1 MSIILWIDPWTTTI
15 WYAIINKISN
25 SNYKLI
31 DYWVF
36 STTPK
41 VDLSI
46 KLLEI
51 WKDIK
56 ELIKIYNPE
65 ILSIEKLF
73 FQNNL
78 KTWIDVAQA
87 RWVII
92 YESIKN
98 NLKILEYTPLQVKK
112 AITGNGQAK
121 KTQLQKAIQIIMKL
135 DKIPKPDDA
144 ADAIWLAYMW
154 ALQNFF
160 WQN

>member
-1 MSIILWIDPWTTTI
+1 MSIILWIDPWTTTVG
-15 WYAIINKISN
+15 YAIINKISN
-25 SNYKLI
+25 NDYKLI

-41 VDLSI
+41 IDLSI

-51 WKDIK
+51 WNDIK
-56 ELIKIYNPE
+56 ELFRIYKPN
-65 ILSIEKLF
+65 ILSIEKLY
-73 FQNNL
+73 FQTNL

-92 YESIKN
+92 YEAIKN

-112 AITGNGQAK
+112 AITWNWQAK
-121 KTQLQKAIQIIMKL
+121 KAQLQKAIQIIMKL
-135 DKIPKPDDA
+135 NKLPKPDDA

-154 ALQNFF
+154 ALNTKL
-160 WQN
+160 